1 MLEGRKL
8 SLEMQRDS
16 HARFWTLISWVISIA
31 CILLLASVWIGM
43 AIAPPPPDK
52 SQDNMAQAHAQ
63 VLERT
68 ERLKSNLAAEQIL
81 GPELYAE
88 MVSHVQVLSDF
99 SQMSAKAIQIPA
111 DSRDGQFWPGRANLI
126 LEDLNTLLLAKE
138 PTLNFL
144 TTQSA
149 LSALYKPKG
158 SISPLASA
166 PLTAFRE
173 FNAAVAEW
181 SKLMGTTVGS
191 AKPSASS
198 APFTWSLL
206 IGSKTPWRQLNA
218 QMDAL
223 EAEAKLTENAE
234 QAKAAQDLL
243 KALNQNNL
251 LQTIQSTDEQM
262 VKVWVFL
269 LHMDLH
275 NNAN

>member
-1 MLEGRKL
+1 
-8 SLEMQRDS
+8 
-16 HARFWTLISWVISIA
+16 LISWVISIA

-43 AIAPPPPDK
+43 AISPPPPDK
-52 SQDNMAQAHAQ
+52 SQDNMAQAHTQ
-63 VLERT
+63 VLEHT

-88 MVSHVQVLSDF
+88 MVAHVQVLSDF

-144 TTQSA
+144 NTQSA

-158 SISPLASA
+158 SISPQASA

-181 SKLMGTTVGS
+181 SKLMGATVGS
-191 AKPSASS
+191 AKPSA
-198 APFTWSLL
+198 
-206 IGSKTPWRQLNA
+206 
-218 QMDAL
+218 
-223 EAEAKLTENAE
+223 
-234 QAKAAQDLL
+234 
-243 KALNQNNL
+243 
-251 LQTIQSTDEQM
+251 
-262 VKVWVFL
+262 
-269 LHMDLH
+269 
-275 NNAN
+275 